1 MRGLHGERKSQ
12 PEQRVFQIKTYL
24 SKGKGGLSIMVK
36 RTELKCPFCDTVQ
49 MRVKNCK
56 DAELI
61 CHNCGASLLMSKDE
75 NGALYISARPQDY
88 EPPKAAL
95 GQ

>member
-1 MRGLHGERKSQ
+1 MRGLPGEGKSQ
-12 PEQRVFQIKTYL
+12 PEQREFQIKTYL
-24 SKGKGGLSIMVK
+24 SKGKGGLSIRVK

-49 MRVKNCK
+49 MREKNCK

>member
-1 MRGLHGERKSQ
+1 MRGLPGEGKSQ

-24 SKGKGGLSIMVK
+24 SKGK
-36 RTELKCPFCDTVQ
+36 TELKCPFCDTVQ

>member
-1 MRGLHGERKSQ
+1 
-12 PEQRVFQIKTYL
+12 
-24 SKGKGGLSIMVK
+24 MVK

-61 CHNCGASLLMSKDE
+61 CHNCGASLLRCTSVRGRRIMSRRKQLWVSK
-75 NGALYISARPQDY
+75 N
-88 EPPKAAL
+88 KF
-95 GQ
+95 

>member
-1 MRGLHGERKSQ
+1 
-12 PEQRVFQIKTYL
+12 
-24 SKGKGGLSIMVK
+24 MVK

-61 CHNCGASLLMSKDE
+61 CHNCGASLL
-75 NGALYISARPQDY
+75 LYISARPQDY